1 MKKLFCLLAALAL
14 LAQPLRAAEEPKRY
28 LALTFDDG
36 PSGELTERLL
46 EGLAERQVHATFFVC
61 GYRIAEFPDTL
72 SHIAAAGHEIG
83 LHSSNHDYMQK
94 MDYGTA
100 LRDLTGCAKAVEDA
114 CGVRAQLFRPPGG
127 LYGDTLLSAKGRGAV
142 GHFVVGR
149 PVRLERGRV
158 GRRSADGSVRARR
171 QDHPHARPVRAFG
184 HVRPAGRR
192 PAAGAGLYVL
202 HRLRAGCA
210 AHGASARRGLYRL
223 SPLDS

>member
-14 LAQPLRAAEEPKRY
+14 LAKPLRAEAAAQRY

-46 EGLAERQVHATFFVC
+46 EGLAERQVRVTFFVC

-100 LRDLTGCAKAVEDA
+100 LRDLTGCAKAVADA
-114 CGVRAQLFRPPGG
+114 CGALVHVVDTVHPEPTLAAKYEEQYQKFRKIYPACKALFAE
-127 LYGDTLLSAKGRGAV
+127 LA
-142 GHFVVGR
+142 
-149 PVRLERGRV
+149 
-158 GRRSADGSVRARR
+158 
-171 QDHPHARPVRAFG
+171 
-184 HVRPAGRR
+184 
-192 PAAGAGLYVL
+192 
-202 HRLRAGCA
+202 
-210 AHGASARRGLYRL
+210 
-223 SPLDS
+223 